1 MSDWDEETPV
11 FDLETAPAI
20 EVGVAK
26 ERPYLIVLTGAN
38 VGEMVK
44 IDDGTLL
51 GRGEGSAVQVIDD
64 SASRR
69 HAVVRITAGETVIE
83 DLGSRNGTFVNG
95 ARVSRHRLH
104 DGDKIQIGSTTILKF
119 TYHDHLEESFQR
131 RMFESALRDG
141 LTRAFNKR
149 YFLERLESEVRFAR
163 RHKVGL
169 ALVLIDIDNFKRVN
183 DSYGHV
189 AGDHVL
195 ATLARKIHEVIRN
208 EDVFARYGGEELAI
222 LLRSVTLENA
232 VVFADRLRR
241 TAEALEHISGS
252 TRFKVTVSVGVAAL
266 PDVDSDEPLVLVA
279 AADEALYAAKRA
291 GRNRVCVPGGLP
303 APAPR

>member
-83 DLGSRNGTFVNG
+83 DLGSRNGTYVNG

-149 YFLERLESEVRFAR
+149 YFLARLESEVRFAR